1 MREDR
6 IAMRLREKI
15 LQLLR
20 EHPKGLRQVD
30 IARSLNA
37 SRSRVSEI
45 IRELEAS
52 GIVERIR
59 EEGIVKITLKNPVD
73 SATSTA
79 GKILRLGIIWSSEY
93 PFITPFAKKLRDK
106 LGYTLEVIVYS
117 NGLDATWDLVL
128 GKIDLALTPMI
139 TQLLYAS
146 LTNKLK
152 IIGGGATGGASII
165 INPEGRT
172 NVGAST
178 KASTMDL
185 CLTRAWKILGRR
197 EEKRIYAN
205 SGEELVRKLVRG
217 EAEIVAIWEP
227 LATRLKNMG
236 YREICSCK
244 DIGVNHCC
252 TLAANSSLDQDLLRK
267 ISILYH
273 EAIRDYRRDPYKW
286 LGWYSAKI
294 GISVNALKHD
304 IRFYEY
310 KDHLEVEE
318 SIKLI
323 KNTGVKIPDPIILRD
338 IVLS

>member
-1 MREDR
+1 M
-6 IAMRLREKI
+6 
-15 LQLLR
+15 
-20 EHPKGLRQVD
+20 
-30 IARSLNA
+30 
-37 SRSRVSEI
+37 
-45 IRELEAS
+45 
-52 GIVERIR
+52 
-59 EEGIVKITLKNPVD
+59 
-73 SATSTA
+73 
-79 GKILRLGIIWSSEY
+79 
-93 PFITPFAKKLRDK
+93 
-106 LGYTLEVIVYS
+106 
-117 NGLDATWDLVL
+117 
-128 GKIDLALTPMI
+128 
-139 TQLLYAS
+139 
-146 LTNKLK
+146 
-152 IIGGGATGGASII
+152 
-165 INPEGRT
+165 
-172 NVGAST
+172 
-178 KASTMDL
+178 
-185 CLTRAWKILGRR
+185 
-197 EEKRIYAN
+197 
-205 SGEELVRKLVRG
+205 RG